1 LLELSKLAEND
12 NGEID
17 KELDDMQVKVGKS
30 EDDFVIDSRLGFH
43 FIPNAVKVFLD
54 VELKEAAKRIFKEGR
69 KNESNN
75 DIEDTVKK
83 IKIRIDSENKRYKE
97 YYGVDYHDMGNYD
110 IVIDTTGIKPDEIVK
125 DIIKIIDEKFK

>member
-1 LLELSKLAEND
+1 
-12 NGEID
+12 
-17 KELDDMQVKVGKS
+17 
-30 EDDFVIDSRLGFH
+30 LGFH